1 MTLDS
6 AAIIALEL
14 VDFPQSHC
22 LISDWLGVGLSDNLR
37 NETLRDRRE
46 TEERRVELMETKPGG
61 GCEVGPGSRLVH

>member
-46 TEERRVELMETKPGG
+46 TEERRVEQWRRSQAADVK
-61 GCEVGPGSRLVH
+61 SAQAAA